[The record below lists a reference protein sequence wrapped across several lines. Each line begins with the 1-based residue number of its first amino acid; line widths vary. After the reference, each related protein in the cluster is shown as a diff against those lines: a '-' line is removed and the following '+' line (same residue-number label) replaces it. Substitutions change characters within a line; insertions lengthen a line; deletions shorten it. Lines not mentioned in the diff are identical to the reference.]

1 LLGVLVAAFCL
12 LFLTAPVMAQASGIS
27 ALQSSP
33 LSHIAPVEP
42 PSLGRGLPNFQS
54 HSTEGTLPAVMIP
67 VSSVSIIGATA
78 FPPSQLGALVA
89 GFAHQEVPL
98 SKLESTRRNLVALY
112 RDHGFVLS
120 TVSMDIDAQ
129 GNVRFIVTE
138 GHIVAVQLS
147 QNIGPV
153 GDLVLAFL
161 DHLTD
166 ERPVSE
172 ASLERWLLLAQQI
185 PGISVHAV
193 LQSDSD
199 DPGALTLVAEVSRQ
213 AVSALATADNRSF
226 PETGPAEG
234 LAVFDVNSLTAFGD
248 QTEVSLFHTSGNTD
262 NFGQA
267 AESFFIGN
275 GGLRLRLYG
284 GAGRA
289 WPSGTLREAD
299 YESSIEVFGAAL
311 SYPVLLRRNQSLNLS
326 LHFDGTDNLAST
338 QDLRAGSDN
347 VRAARLF
354 SQYAWQDLWLGNS
367 RSGISVVN
375 FGESQGLPI
384 LGAAPDGRAVGV
396 SSRFD
401 EKTDF
406 WKLNF
411 SISRIQTLYNPFP
424 QSSVA
429 LRLEAGGQYT
439 DDILPS
445 AEEFELGGSRFTRGY
460 YSGEVTGDTALYA
473 TAELQFN
480 TSASF
485 NILALP
491 VDLGAQFYSFYDYGE
506 SWSNLTSDFNHRLA
520 SAGVGVRLG
529 ITQQIEIDGE
539 FDKRLVTQLDAA
551 DPNNP
556 PLSGTAIY
564 WGATVRY

>member
-1 LLGVLVAAFCL
+1 MGGLAILIVPG
-12 LFLTAPVMAQASGIS
+12 MALASGIS

-33 LSHIAPVEP
+33 LSHIAPVTP
-42 PSLGRGLPNFQS
+42 PPLGRGLPNFQTP
-54 HSTEGTLPAVMIP
+54 STEGTLPAVMIP
-67 VSSVSIIGATA
+67 VGSVTIIGATA
-78 FPPSQLGALVA
+78 FSSVQLDALTA
-89 GFAHQEVPL
+89 GIAHRQVPL
-98 SKLESTRRNLVALY
+98 SRLESARRGLVALY
-112 RDHGFVLS
+112 RDRGFVLS

-129 GNVRFIVTE
+129 GNVRYIVTE
-138 GHIVAVQLS
+138 GHIVAVLLS

-153 GDLVLAFL
+153 GNLVLAFL

-213 AVSALATADNRSF
+213 TISLLGTADNRAF

-234 LAVFDVNSLTAFGD
+234 LGVVDFNSFTALGD
-248 QTEVSLFHTSGNTD
+248 QTEISLFHTSGNTD

-267 AESFFIGN
+267 AESFFIGKD
-275 GGLRLRLYG
+275 GLRLRLYG

-299 YESSIEVFGAAL
+299 YQNSIEVFGAAL

-338 QDLRAGSDN
+338 EDLRAGSDN
-347 VRAARLF
+347 VRAVRLF
-354 SQYAWQDLWLGNS
+354 SQYAWQDLWLGDS
-367 RSGISVVN
+367 RSGISVIN
-375 FGESQGLPI
+375 FGESEGLPI

-411 SISRIQTLYNPFP
+411 SISRIQTLLNPFP
-424 QSSVA
+424 QSTVA

-480 TSASF
+480 TGARF

-506 SWSNLTSDFNHRLA
+506 SWSNLTSDLNHRLA
-520 SAGVGVRLG
+520 SAGLGVRLG

-539 FDKRLVTQLDAA
+539 MDKRLVTQLDAA